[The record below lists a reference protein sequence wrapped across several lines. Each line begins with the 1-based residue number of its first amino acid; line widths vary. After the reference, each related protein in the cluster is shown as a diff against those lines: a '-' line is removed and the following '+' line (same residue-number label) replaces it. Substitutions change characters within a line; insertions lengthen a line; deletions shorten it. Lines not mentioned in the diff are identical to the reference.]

1 MKTGDLVKP
10 LASCSGEPGQLRCE
24 IAIITNYDT
33 PGKPTIV
40 CKCGSSKQYES
51 QLEVINESR

>member
-10 LASCSGEPGQLRCE
+10 LTSCSGEPGELRCE
-24 IAIITNYDT
+24 IAIIANCDT

-40 CKCGSSKQYES
+40 CKCGSSKQYELH
-51 QLEVINESR
+51 LEVINESR